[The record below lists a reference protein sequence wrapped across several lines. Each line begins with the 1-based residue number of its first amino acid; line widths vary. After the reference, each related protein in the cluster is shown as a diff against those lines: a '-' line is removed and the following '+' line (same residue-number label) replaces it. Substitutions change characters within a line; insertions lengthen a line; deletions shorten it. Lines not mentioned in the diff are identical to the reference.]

1 MNAHATTL
9 MEMPVLPAISHL
21 APPSA
26 NASIVTRDDCLLV
39 ACLKNGD
46 ARAFDMLVK
55 QNHGAL
61 IRMAM
66 NYVSDRDVAEEV
78 VQNTWI
84 AVIDGIH
91 KFESRSS
98 LKTWIISILIHKA
111 KDRGVRESRH
121 VNFSTLDTYDEERD
135 QAVDPAQFLTSGDM
149 AGHWALP
156 PQPWDDQTPERLLV
170 SRQAL
175 AALNKAIDEMP
186 AGLREVLVMR
196 DIQEIESDEICRLL
210 NFTKSYLYVRL
221 HRARKRVRRA
231 LEATPTGKS
240 RRK

>member
-1 MNAHATTL
+1 MNAHATRL
-9 MEMPVLPAISHL
+9 MDMPVLPVIAQL

-39 ACLKNGD
+39 ASLKNGD

-61 IRMAM
+61 IHMAM
-66 NYVSDRDVAEEV
+66 KYVSDRDVAEEV

-98 LKTWIISILIHKA
+98 LKTWIMSILIHKA

-121 VNFSTLDTYDEERD
+121 VNFSTLEPYDEERD
-135 QAVDPAQFLTSGDM
+135 EGVDPAQFLTSGDI
-149 AGHWALP
+149 ARHWALP
-156 PQPWDDQTPERLLV
+156 PQPWDEQTPERMLV

-196 DIQEIESDEICRLL
+196 DIQEIESDEICRQL
-210 NFTKSYLYVRL
+210 NLTKSYLYVRL

-231 LEATPTGKS
+231 LEATPT
-240 RRK
+240 